1 MEPYSLPQLQSR
13 LAELQSKLDQTSSNS
28 KRFKLG
34 LKIDECRAL
43 IEHRRPKATT
53 SAAAAAAAKK
63 RTSTSSTFSSIAP
76 LRLTALEL
84 AARAER
90 AARFENDKTKQQQQQ
105 KRPGGNLTLRDVRRR
120 AESIAAEAAA
130 SSPPPPA
137 AAAAAFGKSEA
148 LEKSYL
154 RLTSLPTVADVRP
167 PKVLAEALGLLKKG
181 WREEG
186 AAEEGGGGASSSSL
200 RYDSYFREQLKSIRQ
215 DLVVQSVRSPLAVDV
230 YETHA
235 RIALQSGDIAEFNQC
250 QTALEELY
258 REAKQGG
265 EAAAAAVQVRARARA
280 RAAGASSSSS
290 SSSSLCLRNR
300 AEFSAYKILYSQAM
314 ALSSSRPSS
323 SSSSSSAINLAMRS
337 VRQADREHPFVR
349 SALEAAALARAGD
362 ARGLAAALEG
372 APRMSPCM
380 LDLLL
385 PHARGVAA
393 RALVAGWRG
402 GARGG
407 AGEVSSLSD
416 AARLL
421 GLSSPL
427 ANGDEEGREEG
438 DGGGDEQGRA
448 AAAAEL
454 LRAAG
459 AVVDVAAGTVSVPR
473 SSSGSSRSSSSRDAG
488 AVAAAAPAPLSK
500 KSKDKKRGRGDDAG
514 DKKNKEKR
522 EKKEKKKR

>member
-13 LAELQSKLDQTSSNS
+13 LAELQSKLDQMSSNS

-105 KRPGGNLTLRDVRRR
+105 QKRPGGNLTLRDVRRR
-120 AESIAAEAAA
+120 AESIAAEAAAA

-290 SSSSLCLRNR
+290 SSLCLRNR

-385 PHARGVAA
+385 PHARGIAA

-500 KSKDKKRGRGDDAG
+500 KSKDKKRGRGDERRQ
-514 DKKNKEKR
+514 EK
-522 EKKEKKKR
+522 